1 MVKIAE
7 PAVASVAVRECTGTS
22 LSEPL
27 VLRSRD
33 WLPRLCSRSVLRLQS
48 GSIQLIAIRLVDG
61 ALLSKLRRIYVPELL
76 LVALLA
82 ELGHAAIE
90 IVRTK
95 VGVIKLA
102 AVGGVEII
110 AIEVVRIN
118 IVIVAI
124 VIVVSI
130 DESVRPGNIGIV
142 VVEHSRVVPATSP
155 GIPTP
160 SATSTT
166 VDSSA
171 NGDAHSE

>member
-7 PAVASVAVRECTGTS
+7 PAVASVAVREGTGTS

-82 ELGHAAIE
+82 ELGHGAIE

-95 VGVIKLA
+95 VGVIELA